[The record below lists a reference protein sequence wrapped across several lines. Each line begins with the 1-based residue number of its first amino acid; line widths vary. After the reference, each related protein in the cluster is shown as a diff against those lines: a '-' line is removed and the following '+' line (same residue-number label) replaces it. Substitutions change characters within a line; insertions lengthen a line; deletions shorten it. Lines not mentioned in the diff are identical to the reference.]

1 MNMCSKKE
9 KKFAV
14 SEKGDEL
21 IVCGEIGS
29 EYFMCINKNC
39 DVILYTIKDA
49 NFNFLENIDNKVL
62 VSLKNNPENIV
73 RIINSF
79 LENNLFNA
87 VITPYE

>member
-29 EYFMCINKNC
+29 EYFMCINKDC
-39 DVILYTIKDA
+39 DVILYAIKDA

-62 VSLKNNPENIV
+62 ISLKNNPENIV

-87 VITPYE
+87 IITPYD